1 MSPVICGDPCG
12 RGPVGVPG
20 GAHLCHGRNGWYL
33 LLYRVAMVERIIG
46 RGHWVKNT
54 GEVKDRVRVLLV
66 FSGQFALNLELKC
79 GLL

>member
-1 MSPVICGDPCG
+1 
-12 RGPVGVPG
+12 
-20 GAHLCHGRNGWYL
+20 
-33 LLYRVAMVERIIG
+33 MVERIIG